1 LTGGIIHPVVRR
13 KTGKH
18 HFERQVSALPKVDLR
33 DNESQQGLFRRF
45 RKAVSSSGVMSDL
58 RKKRWFVSK
67 SEERRIA
74 KKKAI
79 RRQRRR
85 TQKGKRRK

>member
-1 LTGGIIHPVVRR
+1 M
-13 KTGKH
+13 
-18 HFERQVSALPKVDLR
+18 SALPKVDLR
-33 DNESQQGLFRRF
+33 DGESQQALFRRF

-85 TQKGKRRK
+85 TQKGKRRR